1 MLAALK
7 LSHDLTSA
15 QPASADVE
23 MPTANDTSGEATAAE
38 AAQVFGSLLEI
49 DESRQLNRPS
59 RIFAKGRVLW
69 QQRAFTVAA
78 DLLIQVSLCS
88 GDCMSVTR
96 GFCSLQGLGN

>member
-1 MLAALK
+1 MRAALK
-7 LSHDLTSA
+7 LSHDLTLA
-15 QPASADVE
+15 QPASADIT
-23 MPTANDTSGEATAAE
+23 MPTGEATAAE

-59 RIFAKGRVLW
+59 QIFGKGRVLW

-78 DLLIQVSLCS
+78 DLLIQVRLCS

-96 GFCSLQGLGN
+96 ELPGLCSLQGLGN